1 MTQKHADDQ
10 FQEIKLKRTL
20 HKILFVIIILLT
32 SGCATVSTSGNYTL
46 RSGNT
51 LQGNLIITSGTAT
64 IEESS
69 HVAGSIIMT
78 SGKLII
84 HGEVD
89 GDIVLSSGKVTL
101 GPTAIV
107 HGGIMGTSDEIS
119 QADGSQVDGQILEQ
133 SSFTIGFFQIFGS
146 LFSCCLLPL
155 LFLGLLIFFLLRRKP
170 VTSVAPPS
178 QDKAPTSAPVTPED
192 PKQRLTRLKEMLDED
207 LITEDE
213 FESKK
218 TEILAGM

>member
-1 MTQKHADDQ
+1 MKHT
-10 FQEIKLKRTL
+10 F
-20 HKILFVIIILLT
+20 HKILFALIILLT
-32 SGCATVSTSGNYTL
+32 SGCATASTSGNYTL

-64 IEESS
+64 IEENS
-69 HVAGSIIMT
+69 HVTGSIIMT
-78 SGKLII
+78 SGNLFI

-89 GDIVLSSGKVTL
+89 GNIVLSSGKITL

-107 HGGIMGTSDEIS
+107 HGGIKGASDEIS
-119 QADGSQVDGQILEQ
+119 QADGSQVGGQIMEQ
-133 SSFTIGFFQIFGS
+133 SVFTIGPLQTLGS

-155 LFLGLLIFFLLRRKP
+155 LFLGLLIFFLRRRRR
-170 VTSVAPPS
+170 VSSAAPS
-178 QDKAPTSAPVTPED
+178 DQDITPTHIPAAPED
-192 PKQRLTRLKEMLDED
+192 SKQRLTRLKEMLDED

>member
-1 MTQKHADDQ
+1 M
-10 FQEIKLKRTL
+10 KRTL
-20 HKILFVIIILLT
+20 NKILFVIIILLT

-46 RSGNT
+46 HSGNT
-51 LQGNLIITSGTAT
+51 LRGNLYITSGTAT
-64 IEESS
+64 IEENS

-78 SGKLII
+78 SGNLII

-107 HGGIMGTSDEIS
+107 HGGIMGDSGEIS
-119 QADGSQVDGQILEQ
+119 QADGSRVDGQILEQ
-133 SSFTIGFFQIFGS
+133 SGFTIGPLQILGS

-155 LFLGLLIFFLLRRKP
+155 LFLGLLIFFLRRRKT
-170 VTSVAPPS
+170 VSSAALSDQGKT
-178 QDKAPTSAPVTPED
+178 PTHIPAAPED
-192 PKQRLTRLKEMLDED
+192 PKQRLIQLKEMLDED

-213 FESKK
+213 YESKK